1 MGLIFLL
8 LLIGVPTLEI
18 FVFIEVGGKV
28 GLLNTLAIVII
39 TAAIGAYLLRS
50 QGLEVLRRVQQN
62 LAANQ
67 LPVNELF
74 DGAFLLTAGVL
85 LLTPGFVTDGVGFLL
100 FMPPFRML
108 LRLAIVR
115 RLANR
120 GRAKVW
126 TSANSAEGNG
136 TKGNSASPNSQ
147 TGPVIIDGDFEEIT
161 LEAKGPE
168 SDQVLVALLKLVD
181 DKFDED

>member
-1 MGLIFLL
+1 MGLILLL

-18 FVFIEVGGKV
+18 FVFIEVGGTV
-28 GLLNTLAIVII
+28 GLFNTLAIVFI

-50 QGLEVLRRVQQN
+50 QGLEVLHRVQQN

-74 DGAFLLTAGVL
+74 DGAFLLIAGVL

-108 LRLAIVR
+108 LRHFIVR
-115 RLANR
+115 RLVNNGRTKMWTMVDPHTQEPRADPPANHPI
-120 GRAKVW
+120 GP
-126 TSANSAEGNG
+126 GNI
-136 TKGNSASPNSQ
+136 
-147 TGPVIIDGDFEEIT
+147 IIDGKFEEIT
-161 LEAKGPE
+161 PQSEGETKDE
-168 SDQVLVALLKLVD
+168 ND
-181 DKFDED
+181 DSNKRSSGNPWSPR

>member
-1 MGLIFLL
+1 MGLILLL

-18 FVFIEVGGKV
+18 FVFIEVGGTV
-28 GLLNTLAIVII
+28 GLFNTLAIVII

-50 QGLEVLRRVQQN
+50 QGLSVLHRVQQN

-74 DGAFLLTAGVL
+74 DGAFLLIAGVL

-108 LRLAIVR
+108 LRHFIVR
-115 RLANR
+115 RLANS
-120 GRAKVW
+120 GRTQMW
-126 TSANSAEGNG
+126 TSANPHTHEPQ
-136 TKGNSASPNSQ
+136 THEPQ
-147 TGPVIIDGDFEEIT
+147 TGPGNIIIDGDFEEIASET
-161 LEAKGPE
+161 QKGENDNSEKGSSENPW
-168 SDQVLVALLKLVD
+168 ARR
-181 DKFDED
+181 